1 MHLDFDVYILDSFR
15 NKLLFRKFCSV
26 FCRTMLD
33 IVVVTKI
40 KHHRTDV
47 QQSPEKSQVLCFL
60 FFCWQ
65 EYEEDKSA
73 LVDEYFQDH
82 VNE

>member
-1 MHLDFDVYILDSFR
+1 M
-15 NKLLFRKFCSV
+15 
-26 FCRTMLD
+26 
-33 IVVVTKI
+33 VTKI
-40 KHHRTDV
+40 KHRRTDNV
-47 QQSPEKSQVLCFL
+47 QQSLEKSQVLHFL
-60 FFCWQ
+60 FSCWQ